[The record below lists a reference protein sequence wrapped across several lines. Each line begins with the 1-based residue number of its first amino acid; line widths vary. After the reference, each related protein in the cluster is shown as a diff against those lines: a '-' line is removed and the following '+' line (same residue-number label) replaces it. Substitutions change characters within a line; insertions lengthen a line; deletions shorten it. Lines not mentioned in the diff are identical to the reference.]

1 MIDQLLSRGLI
12 AYVGTP
18 VRSDWKLA
26 EDRVVEVA
34 GDAAPELLPRIKAI
48 WDELHATKPPLWQ
61 APTLAEVGRRAEA
74 WLKAH
79 HPELSDEAVTAACNQ
94 FTYEWR

>member
-1 MIDQLLSRGLI
+1 MTDQLLSQGLI

-18 VRSDWKLA
+18 GRSDGKSP

-34 GDAAPELLPRIKAI
+34 GDAAPDLLPRVEVIMN
-48 WDELHATKPPLWQ
+48 ELHTAKPPLWQ
-61 APTLAEVGRRAEA
+61 DSSLAEVERRAEA

-79 HPELSDEAVTAACNQ
+79 LPSFPMGQSPRVP
-94 FTYEWR
+94 